1 MSGATPKAWGSY
13 PVRWLDGHAIM
24 ALPEHID
31 LSTIDLIREQLLSII
46 NRDVPVLVAD
56 MTETISCDHTGSD
69 ALARAH
75 QRAVA
80 SGTEVRLVVGSE
92 IVRRV
97 LSASGVGR
105 LMSFYPTVE
114 AALAATTPSPAEP
127 LAASPSGP
135 VARPGEAADVGV
147 EVDADVGVEVALLD
161 RDGVIVSVNE
171 AWQAFAL
178 MNGGDPALVG
188 VGVSYL
194 DICAAAA
201 GDPVTGEVADGIRVA
216 LAGDLPAP
224 LTVEVPCHS
233 PSEARW
239 FDMLISTRH
248 DDDGR
253 SIGAT
258 VTLLLARSENPAL
271 LAAGCREVILALTHR
286 LFGVSHSLQ
295 ADAAQA
301 DGPLAS
307 PTGRSTNW
315 MPSSGTRA
323 RLSSGPSRRPSQPP
337 DRPNHHPADPAAE
350 PAAGSAQSPSGRAR
364 RGSSPGPP
372 APGYSPGAYAPLTS
386 PS

>member
-1 MSGATPKAWGSY
+1 M
-13 PVRWLDGHAIM
+13 
-24 ALPEHID
+24 
-31 LSTIDLIREQLLSII
+31 
-46 NRDVPVLVAD
+46 
-56 MTETISCDHTGSD
+56 
-69 ALARAH
+69 
-75 QRAVA
+75 
-80 SGTEVRLVVGSE
+80 
-92 IVRRV
+92 
-97 LSASGVGR
+97 
-105 LMSFYPTVE
+105 
-114 AALAATTPSPAEP
+114 
-127 LAASPSGP
+127 
-135 VARPGEAADVGV
+135 ARPGEAADVGV

-258 VTLLLARSENPAL
+258 VTLSLARSENPAL

-301 DGPLAS
+301 DGPLA
-307 PTGRSTNW
+307 GRLNW
-315 MPSSGTRA
+315 AINELDAVIWDA
-323 RLSSGPSRRPSQPP
+323 RTAVFRPE
-337 DRPNHHPADPAAE
+337 PAAE
-350 PAAGSAQSPSGRAR
+350 PAARSAEPPSG
-364 RGSSPGPP
+364 
-372 APGYSPGAYAPLTS
+372 
-386 PS
+386 

>member
-1 MSGATPKAWGSY
+1 
-13 PVRWLDGHAIM
+13 M

-80 SGTEVRLVVGSE
+80 SGTEMRLVVGSE

-127 LAASPSGP
+127 VAPSPSGP
-135 VARPGEAADVGV
+135 VARPGET
-147 EVDADVGVEVALLD
+147 ADVGVEVALLD
-161 RDGVIVSVNE
+161 QDGVIVSVNE

-188 VGVSYL
+188 PGVSYL

-233 PSEARW
+233 LSEARW
-239 FDMLISTRH
+239 FDMLISTRR

-258 VTLLLARSENPAL
+258 VTLSLARSESLAL
-271 LAAGCREVILALTHR
+271 LAAGCRDVILALTYR

-301 DGPLAS
+301 DGPLA
-307 PTGRSTNW
+307 GRLNW
-315 MPSSGTRA
+315 AINELDAVIWDA
-323 RLSSGPSRRPSQPP
+323 RTAVFRS
-337 DRPNHHPADPAAE
+337 DPAAE
-350 PAAGSAQSPSGRAR
+350 PAARSAESPSGLSGGRASRLGQAGRPSRPPDRPSRPPDRPSRPPDRPNQHPAERAASPPLGR
-364 RGSSPGPP
+364 RP